1 MKNFDDFVDYLYSD
15 ENPLN
20 AAYHNHILNLAKKT
34 ENEDVA
40 LAIIHFAQLRSLEIL
55 EHYHKWLHQES

>member
-20 AAYHNHILNLAKKT
+20 EAYQKHILNLAKKT
-34 ENEDVA
+34 GNCETA
-40 LAIIHFAQLRSLEIL
+40 LAILHFAQLRSLEMI
-55 EHYHKWLHQES
+55 EYYHAWLHQES